1 MSLPADRTALDLLDA
16 HLEALWDGTDLPLP
30 KGPVCRRSEKA
41 TRRPATIALATARP
55 GTAAVEACRALA
67 DCLGVPF
74 RFASLN
80 LPDDEAPRR
89 RRAQGLSGGA

>member
-1 MSLPADRTALDLLDA
+1 MRT
-16 HLEALWDGTDLPLP
+16 W
-30 KGPVCRRSEKA
+30 RRSGTERTSRSRRGRYA
-41 TRRPATIALATARP
+41 DVRRRPLGDRPPIALATARP